1 MERLFIVKEGK
12 IRNWG
17 HTYTAGSTQTE
28 KKFDTIYYQLCY

>member
-1 MERLFIVKEGK
+1 MERIFVVKEGK
-12 IRNWG
+12 TMRG